1 MSQLQQY
8 LQRFKSRLKLIHSF
22 WIQQILSL
30 LQGLIRVCDKF
41 FQDAKSQTK
50 ESKPVGKPKVE
61 VLDVNNL
68 MGRIGGGSDQVN
80 PIELVAYLKESKL
93 ARKINGFFE
102 HVAEQ
107 AALKGEL

>member
-8 LQRFKSRLKLIHSF
+8 LQRFKSRLKPIHSL

-80 PIELVAYLKESKL
+80 PIELLAYLKESRL
-93 ARKINGFFE
+93 ARKISGFSE